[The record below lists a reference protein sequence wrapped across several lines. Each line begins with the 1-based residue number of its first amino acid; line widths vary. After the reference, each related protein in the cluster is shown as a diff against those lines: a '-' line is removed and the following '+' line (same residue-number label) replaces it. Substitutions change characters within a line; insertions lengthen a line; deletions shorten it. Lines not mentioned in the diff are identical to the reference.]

1 MGEDHGDW
9 GTWNK
14 GPEVETI
21 DEVEIEKP
29 KLYKVILLNDDFT
42 PIDWVA
48 EILMRH
54 FKKTGSEAR
63 LISMQIHK
71 SGKGIA
77 GVYTFDLA
85 DTKSKRRANRD
96 IQRSG
101 CTCMGCRRQ
110 DAK

>member
-42 PIDWVA
+42 PIDWVEA
-48 EILMRH
+48 ALVRH
-54 FKKTGSEAR
+54 FKKTESEAK
-63 LISMQIHK
+63 LIAAGVHK

-85 DTKSKRRANRD
+85 DTKSKTINYEAQKD
-96 IQRSG
+96 GHPFKSEIE
-101 CTCMGCRRQ
+101 
-110 DAK
+110 AE